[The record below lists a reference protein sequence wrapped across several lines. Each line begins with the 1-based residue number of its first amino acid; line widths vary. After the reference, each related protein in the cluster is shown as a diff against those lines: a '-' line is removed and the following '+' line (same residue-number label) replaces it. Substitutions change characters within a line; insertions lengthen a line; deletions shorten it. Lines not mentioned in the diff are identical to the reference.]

1 MKKIII
7 ICIILLLFLG
17 YTPYHEL
24 NDLAVVDVMA
34 LEFKDDKYTLYL
46 NVIND
51 KNKVYTIKGNSLG
64 EVFFKAKDINNK
76 KTYYKHLNVV
86 IFNKDILKN
95 NNKLLTFFKDEFTG
109 IDYLTLATDS
119 NLNTL
124 FNKYHKGKDYRSF
137 LVKEKS
143 ETGSIVN
150 ISFKDLLSSNLD
162 EIKNY
167 VIPIIGVDSKLFS
180 KGIYIID
187 KDYIL
192 DKDLARIVYLLDNKI
207 TTYSEKIKVKNNY
220 YQVIIYNLNTSISY
234 KNNTIN
240 ISVTG
245 NIDSSDT
252 NNLVNIKKKI
262 INDLEEKTNE
272 LVTLEKQKGFYVSN
286 IINYIYLKEKDN
298 SVNSYQNANIKIKVK
313 LEEKERNNYD

>member
-76 KTYYKHLNVV
+76 KTYYKHLNIV

-162 EIKNY
+162 EFKNY

>member
-95 NNKLLTFFKDEFTG
+95 NNKLLTFFKDERTG

-124 FNKYHKGKDYRSF
+124 FNKYHKGNDCRSF
-137 LVKEKS
+137 
-143 ETGSIVN
+143 
-150 ISFKDLLSSNLD
+150 
-162 EIKNY
+162 
-167 VIPIIGVDSKLFS
+167 
-180 KGIYIID
+180 
-187 KDYIL
+187 
-192 DKDLARIVYLLDNKI
+192 
-207 TTYSEKIKVKNNY
+207 
-220 YQVIIYNLNTSISY
+220 
-234 KNNTIN
+234 
-240 ISVTG
+240 
-245 NIDSSDT
+245 
-252 NNLVNIKKKI
+252 
-262 INDLEEKTNE
+262 
-272 LVTLEKQKGFYVSN
+272 
-286 IINYIYLKEKDN
+286 
-298 SVNSYQNANIKIKVK
+298 
-313 LEEKERNNYD
+313 